1 MFVIATVMTAFHE
14 LDEMCAR
21 DNGHMWGVSVCGP
34 TVFVDPQTRHFVAR
48 RNGEITEGTM
58 PQSIGMANTAI
69 DWQGDRWA
77 MVMLPLPEQAYTR
90 RVLLA
95 HALDPLPELLLLD
108 EPASGLDE
116 PAAQLLE
123 RLLAALCREDRVTVL
138 MVSHDLAQA
147 RRIADRVTVLARSVR
162 ADGPAAEILA
172 AGRLVELVGLG

>member
-1 MFVIATVMTAFHE
+1 MLTMFVIATVMTAFHE

-95 HALDPLPELLLLD
+95 HESFHRIQPKLGLTSKEVANAHLD
-108 EPASGLDE
+108 
-116 PAAQLLE
+116 
-123 RLLAALCREDRVTVL
+123 TV
-138 MVSHDLAQA
+138 
-147 RRIADRVTVLARSVR
+147 
-162 ADGPAAEILA
+162 E
-172 AGRLVELVGLG
+172 GR